1 MPTWIARGPG
11 SDWQIAIDSRICSF
25 VSHLRSSTSSRS
37 ICPTSAT
44 GPPKPRKPRRR
55 KYRTNSL
62 IRPLGI
68 VVVVVMSFHS
78 VANSWC
84 LENTFKGQS
93 QSGRLHLDALAR
105 ERNFVTTIIRFLEIK
120 AEFVLLDCPFADF
133 LRSHRIASQRAIA
146 VVNVA
151 PMHLVSEL
159 HPGELRAD
167 LTPGKLLRIL
177 SGSRANL
184 ERD

>member
-44 GPPKPRKPRRR
+44 GPPKPRNPRRR

-68 VVVVVMSFHS
+68 VVAVVVMSCPARCDIS
-78 VANSWC
+78 NLDPAIGW
-84 LENTFKGQS
+84 S
-93 QSGRLHLDALAR
+93 QNRLADAGRQRQRLFEPTNEAQHHQ
-105 ERNFVTTIIRFLEIK
+105 EMQEIIRGSESDSNQPSSFRRLAPRENEK
-120 AEFVLLDCPFADF
+120 QSA
-133 LRSHRIASQRAIA
+133 SHQD
-146 VVNVA
+146 
-151 PMHLVSEL
+151 PE
-159 HPGELRAD
+159 E
-167 LTPGKLLRIL
+167 
-177 SGSRANL
+177 
-184 ERD
+184 

>member
-44 GPPKPRKPRRR
+44 GPPKPRNPRRR

-68 VVVVVMSFHS
+68 VVVVVVMSCPARCDILNPDSAIGWSQNRLADAGRQRQRLFEP
-78 VANSWC
+78 AD
-84 LENTFKGQS
+84 EGQHHKEMQEIIGGTES
-93 QSGRLHLDALAR
+93 AQNQPSSLGRLTAR
-105 ERNFVTTIIRFLEIK
+105 ENEKK
-120 AEFVLLDCPFADF
+120 AVGHQDPEED
-133 LRSHRIASQRAIA
+133 
-146 VVNVA
+146 
-151 PMHLVSEL
+151 
-159 HPGELRAD
+159 
-167 LTPGKLLRIL
+167 
-177 SGSRANL
+177 
-184 ERD
+184 